1 MNNLD
6 VPLYK
11 KTHTSIQHNVHKYD
25 YINPLVIRKQGNV
38 SVVLASFEFSIKE
51 INTKLFKEADIFKK
65 YCFLNFLTSYFG

>member
-11 KTHTSIQHNVHKYD
+11 KTHINTQDNVHKYD
-25 YINPLVIRKQGNV
+25 YINPLVIRKQRNV

-51 INTKLFKEADIFKK
+51 INTKLLKDTEI
-65 YCFLNFLTSYFG
+65 